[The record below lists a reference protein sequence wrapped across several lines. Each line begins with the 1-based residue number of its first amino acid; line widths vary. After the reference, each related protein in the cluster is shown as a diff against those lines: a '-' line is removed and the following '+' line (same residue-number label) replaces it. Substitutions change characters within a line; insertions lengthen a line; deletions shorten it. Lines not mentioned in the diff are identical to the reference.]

1 MASHGQPQIKS
12 ESERKPVQSLK
23 CFYNLQCTIY
33 YRSTS
38 LKHSQATPNY
48 RRLIQ
53 NRMRTW
59 MWMWMLNVNSTK
71 DLEIKVDL
79 GSKWIIWLLACMWIY
94 EATYYEGI
102 SDWALNVTLYK
113 HSCSTSTRTLPSQIR
128 CNFSEYNAWRL
139 MKDWPNVH
147 NCTGCT
153 SHHHLGS

>member
-1 MASHGQPQIKS
+1 MASHGQAQIIWIWAQTCAKF
-12 ESERKPVQSLK
+12 KVFLQSTM
-23 CFYNLQCTIY
+23 YNLLPQHIAQTFSGNSNLSAIDSKQDAY
-33 YRSTS
+33 
-38 LKHSQATPNY
+38 L
-48 RRLIQ
+48 
-53 NRMRTW
+53 
-59 MWMWMLNVNSTK
+59 LNVFIPK

-102 SDWALNVTLYK
+102 SDWALNVTQYK

-128 CNFSEYNAWRL
+128 CHFSEYNAWRL